1 MQLTPALLSATLVL
15 FHSGA
20 TAGEDGKT
28 QVEAP
33 VTPGTVAALLEQ
45 GDRPEV
51 HARWREALKHEAPAV
66 RAAAARVMYVSKRE
80 EFRTD
85 LAAALATEQDLLAAA
100 EQIRALAYVARDA
113 EDSVLLEAAKRLS
126 PLSPLTANLLGR
138 VHGLGALARLA
149 SFRSF
154 DQTGVARRCLLQA
167 ATRGGRPSLEAGAEI
182 VLREE
187 DTAAWEAV
195 WRLALEGAPI
205 GEKVIAASMGAA
217 APRIRA
223 LTYWH
228 AAMYSRDPVVLSKR
242 FKTAAEAAPEAKAAA
257 AEMPEGEAEAE
268 ALLAFELM
276 QRARGE
282 APRENLALVRRLV
295 GRPVEAYPGP
305 VVDVARWL
313 TADERAL
320 LLEHKILPGGI
331 SDWTRARSRRFG
343 VSLKTRLSPADFP
356 PEYMEGVLAPAGCAR
371 EGELEA
377 DVEYARDGRPRDVD
391 VVNDG
396 PARLSSTCVAAAR
409 VLFRSSFHSSLGS
422 PEDSRRMVLEP
433 GRRRMR
439 ISLGEPPEAG
449 NARALQEA
457 SAAGRR
463 NREGTGGPARIG
475 GTLKDPK
482 KLRDV
487 RPEYPPEL
495 KARGVQG
502 HVVLETVIGRSGHI
516 EDIKVVHG
524 VDGLTEAAAEAVA
537 QWEFTPTLLN
547 GVAVPVIYTV
557 TVSFALP

>member
-1 MQLTPALLSATLVL
+1 MQLACAVVSPVLLLFLGSA
-15 FHSGA
+15 A
-20 TAGEDGKT
+20 AGEEGKT
-28 QVEAP
+28 REEAP
-33 VTPGTVAALLEQ
+33 LTPGAVAALVER
-45 GDRPEV
+45 GDRPDV
-51 HARWREALKHEAPAV
+51 QARWREALKHEAPAV
-66 RAAAARVMYVSKRE
+66 RAAAARAIYASKRE
-80 EFRTD
+80 ELRPD
-85 LAAALATEQDLLAAA
+85 LAAALAVEQDVLAAT
-100 EQIRALAYVARDA
+100 EQIRALVYVARGTEDA
-113 EDSVLLEAAKRLS
+113 VLLDAARRFI
-126 PLSPLTANLLGR
+126 PLQPLLANLLGR
-138 VHGLGALARLA
+138 VHGLEALGRLA
-149 SFRSF
+149 WFRSF

-167 ATRGGRPSLEAGAEI
+167 STRGGRPSLQAGAEI

-195 WRLALEGAPI
+195 WRLALEGAPMD
-205 GEKVIAASMGAA
+205 EKLIAASMGAA

-228 AAMYSRDPVVLSKR
+228 AAMYSRDPIVLSNR
-242 FKTAAEAAPEAKAAA
+242 FQTAAEAAPEAKAT
-257 AEMPEGEAEAE
+257 AEVPEGEAEAE
-268 ALLAFELM
+268 ARLAFELL

-282 APRENLALVRRLV
+282 TARENLALVRRLRE
-295 GRPVEAYPGP
+295 RPVETYPGP
-305 VVDVARWL
+305 IVDVARWL
-313 TADERAL
+313 TTDERAL
-320 LLEHKILPGGI
+320 LLENKILPGGI
-331 SDWTRARSRRFG
+331 ADWSRARSRRPG

-356 PEYMEGVLAPAGCAR
+356 PEYLKGVLAQAGC
-371 EGELEA
+371 EHEEELEA

-396 PARLSSTCVAAAR
+396 PTRLSSACAAAAR

-449 NARALQEA
+449 NARAFQEA
-457 SAAGRR
+457 RAAVPGNSER
-463 NREGTGGPARIG
+463 TGPARIG
-475 GTLKDPK
+475 SNIKEPK

-487 RPEYPPEL
+487 RPDYPLEL
-495 KARGVQG
+495 RARGVQG
-502 HVVLETVIGRSGHI
+502 LVVLETVIGRSGHV
-516 EDIKVVHG
+516 EDIRVVRG